1 VSEPGDRGR
10 GAPEILDAAIQKKPT
25 KAVKW
30 GFVTAPLMILFLVCV
45 GQAIGVMLGEINSKG
60 AASAGAF
67 LSGLRAK
74 DWIFAAFLASTAVF
88 LFLQRAS
95 VIAFFRTM
103 HVGVSL
109 VALTC
114 ISVLTGVLIPQ
125 IEGFEDPTER
135 VTKSNYEDQYQ
146 QFRWAEG
153 FFIYHLMHPYGI
165 GMPDGA
171 LPPFVKDGLAHFG
184 ERYGLE
190 EEKNRETQMKAA
202 FSGQAKTSEI
212 EAFVKKHDAGLRTLF
227 DIATALDLNRTYK
240 SNWFASLLTLL
251 WFGVFFN
258 TFKGRPA
265 TWLTAK
271 KAGWFVVHL
280 GVMILLLGG
289 AWSKLKT
296 DRGIIHMDLRE
307 PAKDEYWAYQSPD
320 KRTRMPFALKLD
332 RFARRDWKTL
342 EVGFF
347 DDNFKSR
354 LPEYTLWPGHEIDLD
369 YQTDESGTT
378 RPQIRLKVMALS
390 ERAEIKTP
398 RFWEAEKRDDPMGI
412 GPLVEL
418 AAVDSAKVAQR
429 AAHGE
434 DSDSPESEDSLFLKP
449 DSPSALYT
457 DPHWKF
463 RVMASYAEDAKKSAR
478 ALFPEKQDILGYLDM
493 RVASQGQ
500 VEPTRM
506 PFNLG
511 SRFEM
516 PGGYAIEVR
525 EATANFQ
532 LDADSRTEVRDP
544 HPLKEQIPRNPAVWL
559 HITKNGADPE
569 PPRLVLDGV
578 DWEEN
583 KQQSKFKHSALVVN
597 LVWDRWACPGPP
609 RYVLNWGPDREPVL
623 VSEDMK
629 ETPVKIGE
637 ALPFQGD
644 THLVPRQFLH
654 QARFEKNIDFIPHNI
669 EGPKFD
675 PDFYST
681 DPTGADIEV
690 TSFPGTSREKVERV
704 RMASTDEGMANLWKS
719 SDNRFYLRYY
729 NNDKVF
735 PFEWRSVLSVYQKDA
750 DGKLYKVDLGP
761 ESEREI
767 RVNRYFYYRGYRFF
781 QTNAIPEMPTY
792 SGIGVVYD
800 PGIPIVLFGMYTI
813 IAGTVLAFIARP
825 IAEAYG
831 KRARREVKT

>member
-1 VSEPGDRGR
+1 
-10 GAPEILDAAIQKKPT
+10 LDAASPKKPF
-25 KAVKW
+25 KW
-30 GFVTAPLMILFLVCV
+30 GFVTAPLMIFFLVCV
-45 GQAIGVMLGEINSKG
+45 GQAIGVMVAEIGSSD
-60 AASAGAF
+60 ARSLGAF
-67 LSGLRAK
+67 VSGLRVK
-74 DWIFAAFLASTAVF
+74 DWIFGAFLVSTTVF

-95 VIAFFRTM
+95 VIAFFRSM

-114 ISVLTGVLIPQ
+114 VAVLTGVLIPQ

-135 VTKSNYEDQYQ
+135 VTKANYEEQYQ
-146 QFRWAEG
+146 EFRWAEG

-165 GMPDGA
+165 GMPEGA
-171 LPPFVKDGLAHFG
+171 LPPFVKDSLAHFG
-184 ERYGLE
+184 ERYGSE
-190 EEKNRETQMKAA
+190 EQKNRETQMKAA

-212 EAFVKKHDAGLRTLF
+212 EAFVKKYDAGLRRFF
-227 DIATALDLNRTYK
+227 DFATALDLNRTYK

-258 TFKGRPA
+258 TFKGRPS

-280 GVMILLLGG
+280 GVMILLIGG

-296 DRGIIHMDLRE
+296 DRGIMHMDLRQD
-307 PAKDEYWAYQSPD
+307 ATDEYWAYMSPE
-320 KRTRMPFALKLD
+320 KRTRMPFLVKLD

-369 YQTDESGTT
+369 YQADESGTK
-378 RPQIRLKVMALS
+378 RPQIRLKVLALS
-390 ERAEIKTP
+390 ERAQIKTP

-412 GPLVEL
+412 GPLAEL
-418 AAVDSAKVAQR
+418 ATIDSAKVAEG
-429 AAHGE
+429 AARGE
-434 DSDSPESEDSLFLKP
+434 VSDSSSSEEPLLLKP
-449 DSPSALYT
+449 DSQSSLYC

-463 RVMASYAEDAKKSAR
+463 RLMASYTSDAKKAAQS
-478 ALFPEKQDILGYLDM
+478 LFPEKEDILGYLDV
-493 RVASQGQ
+493 RIATAGQ
-500 VEPTRM
+500 VEPTRI

-511 SRFEM
+511 SRLELAD
-516 PGGYAIEVR
+516 GYVIEVR

-532 LDADSRTEVRDP
+532 ITPDSRTEIRDP
-544 HPLKEQIPRNPAVWL
+544 HPLKEQVPHNPAVWIT
-559 HITKNGADPE
+559 ITKKGSDPE
-569 PPRLVLDGV
+569 RRPVLEGV
-578 DWEEN
+578 DWAEN
-583 KQQSKFKHSALVVN
+583 NQQAKFKYPQVFVN
-597 LVWDRWACPGPP
+597 LDWDRWACPGPP
-609 RYVLNWGPDREPVL
+609 RFVLNWSADREPTL

-629 ETPVKIGE
+629 EQPAKIGE
-637 ALPFQGD
+637 TLALPGE

-654 QARFEKNIDFIPHNI
+654 NARFEKNIEFVPHNI

-675 PDFYST
+675 PEFYST

-690 TSFPGTSREKVERV
+690 TTFPGTPREKIERV
-704 RMASTDEGMANLWKS
+704 RMASAEQSMANVWRS
-719 SDNRFYLRYY
+719 GDNRFYLRYY

-750 DGKLYKVDLGP
+750 DGRLYKVDLGP
-761 ESEREI
+761 ESDREI

-813 IAGTVLAFIARP
+813 IAGTVIAFIARP

-831 KRARREVKT
+831 KRARKEVNS